1 MRDRLREWNRHLT
14 PFARQQKC
22 GVCRR
27 ETAGV
32 ELKLGRTG
40 VATFTGVVLCGSV
53 WACPAC
59 SYVICRRRAA
69 ELRNV
74 LARHAAIGGGDCM
87 LTLTTPHDVGDA
99 LKPMRQQTA
108 RAWRFVCSGA
118 PWKRL
123 KARLGLVG
131 FVRGA
136 EVTHGA
142 NGWHPHLHVVVLTRR
157 PLTAAQLGE
166 LETFAWRRW
175 SRAITK
181 PHKETGQAYRIPLE
195 GIGAKVTQLG
205 REDYIA
211 KLGLGDEIASSATK
225 GARPGHRTGFQIL
238 YDVWRANGAIAR
250 DCELWLEYVTELQ
263 GCKALTWSAGI
274 RKRYT
279 IADQTD
285 LELVEAEQPDGPVVY
300 TFRDDVWADVVAPHV
315 ERRIRLKQT
324 AEKYPLEEAADRIVQ
339 MLDRWSGL
347 EPVPF

>member
-1 MRDRLREWNRHLT
+1 MRDRLREWNRQLT
-14 PFARQQKC
+14 PYARQQKC

-27 ETAGV
+27 ELAGV

-59 SYVICRRRAA
+59 SYVICRRRAD

-74 LARHAAIGGGDCM
+74 LTRHAAIGGGDCL
-87 LTLTTPHDVGDA
+87 LTLTTPHDLGDA

-118 PWKRL
+118 PWKRVR
-123 KARLGLVG
+123 ARYGIH

-136 EVTHGA
+136 EITHGP
-142 NGWHPHLHVVVLTRR
+142 NGWHPHLHVVLLTRR
-157 PLTAAQLGE
+157 HLTDDQQRD
-166 LETFAWRRW
+166 LEAFFWRRW

-181 PHKETGQAYRIPLE
+181 PHKETGKVYRAPLE
-195 GIGAKVTQLG
+195 GIGAKITRLG

-211 KLGLGDEIASSATK
+211 KLGLGDEVASAVTKSAH
-225 GARPGHRTGFQIL
+225 PGHRTGFQIL
-238 YDVWRANGAIAR
+238 YDVWRVRGANLR
-250 DCELWLEYVTELQ
+250 DVDLWVEYITELQ
-263 GCKALTWSAGI
+263 GAKQLTWSAGI
-274 RKRYT
+274 RKRY
-279 IADQTD
+279 ALPDQTD
-285 LELVEAEQPDGPVVY
+285 LELVEQELPDGPTVY
-300 TFRDDVWADVVAPHV
+300 AFSNQLWADVVAPHV
-315 ERRIRLKQT
+315 ERRIRLKQC
-324 AEKYPLEEAADRIVQ
+324 AERYPLEEAADRIVR

>member
-1 MRDRLREWNRHLT
+1 MRDRLRETNRQLT

-59 SYVICRRRAA
+59 SYVICRRRAD
-69 ELRNV
+69 ELRTV
-74 LARHAAIGGGDCM
+74 LRRHSAIGGGDCM

-118 PWKRL
+118 PWKRF
-123 KARLGLVG
+123 KARLGIIG

-136 EVTHGA
+136 ECTHGP

-157 PLTAAQLGE
+157 PLT
-166 LETFAWRRW
+166 LEQQRALEEFAWRRW

-181 PHKETGQAYRIPLE
+181 PHKETGTRYRIPLE

-211 KLGLGDEIASSATK
+211 KLGLGDEIASAVTK

-238 YDVWRANGAIAR
+238 HDIYRARGANLRDV
-250 DCELWLEYVTELQ
+250 ELWYEYVTELQ
-263 GCKALTWSAGI
+263 GAKQLTWSAAI
-274 RKRYT
+274 RKRY
-279 IADQTD
+279 AVDDQTD
-285 LELVEAEQPDGPVVY
+285 LELVEQEPDGAVVY
-300 TFRDDVWADVVAPHV
+300 AFSNAAWDLVGPHV

-324 AEKYPLEEAADRIVQ
+324 AEQFSLDEAADRIVR
-339 MLDRWSGL
+339 MLDSWAGL
-347 EPVPF
+347 QPVPF